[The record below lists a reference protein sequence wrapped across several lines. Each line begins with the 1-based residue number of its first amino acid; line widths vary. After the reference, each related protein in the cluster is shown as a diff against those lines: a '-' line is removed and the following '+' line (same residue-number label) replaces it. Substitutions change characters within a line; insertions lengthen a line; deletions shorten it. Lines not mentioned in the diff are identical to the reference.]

1 MDAGGGVMATQKTVY
16 LSTRTMKAIE
26 EVCKDLKTREDPNAS
41 VNSTINLLLKESPRL
56 AQKLKTIP

>member
-1 MDAGGGVMATQKTVY
+1 MATQKTVY

-26 EVCKDLKTREDPNAS
+26 EVCKDLKMREDPNAS